1 MALTD
6 SDVVVVGGGPC
17 GSFSALIAAKL
28 GLDVMVCEEHQ
39 SIGLPVH
46 CPGHLS
52 LSGLERLGLHLPA
65 KIIENKF
72 NGAVFCSPSG
82 KRFEVRC
89 GSSVT
94 CVVNRRLFD
103 RYLAELA
110 MRTGAQFKLK
120 ARVQSLALS
129 GGRFTGVVLNP
140 HDSEPTLTSQIVI
153 DAEGIS
159 STLLKSAGIRTLDR
173 SLVVKGVQAEIEGA
187 VDLQDDTV
195 EIYFGRRYSPGFFSW
210 IIPKHNESAK
220 IGLAT
225 NRGNPRDH
233 LEGFMQDHPIA
244 SRKLEKAEVISL
256 SLHPMSL
263 GGPIPQTYS
272 DGLLIVGDAASQVKP
287 TTGGGVIFGLLC
299 SKMAGEVAYEAV
311 ESNDLSEAFL
321 SRYQSRWKG
330 AIGFDL
336 RMMGLLRRLL
346 NRLSDRQMD
355 KLISLC
361 RRLEVNRVLEEGGD
375 LDFQGRSLIHT
386 IQHPSMLTIIV
397 YSLFSSLTSLA

>member
-1 MALTD
+1 M
-6 SDVVVVGGGPC
+6 
-17 GSFSALIAAKL
+17 
-28 GLDVMVCEEHQ
+28 
-39 SIGLPVH
+39 
-46 CPGHLS
+46 
-52 LSGLERLGLHLPA
+52 
-65 KIIENKF
+65 
-72 NGAVFCSPSG
+72 
-82 KRFEVRC
+82 
-89 GSSVT
+89 
-94 CVVNRRLFD
+94 
-103 RYLAELA
+103 
-110 MRTGAQFKLK
+110 
-120 ARVQSLALS
+120 
-129 GGRFTGVVLNP
+129 
-140 HDSEPTLTSQIVI
+140 
-153 DAEGIS
+153 
-159 STLLKSAGIRTLDR
+159 
-173 SLVVKGVQAEIEGA
+173 
-187 VDLQDDTV
+187 